1 MRLDLADLEPGSVLD
16 ADLCVVGGG
25 PAGLCLARELIGSRL
40 QVVLLEGGGSELEGE
55 TQKLYS
61 GPAAGTILDERPGY
75 LAMSRYRLLGGS
87 ANYWQGFCRP
97 QDPIDFEAREWVP
110 DSGWPIRRDELLP
123 HYERAAA
130 YCRVPGFDDTRDR
143 GEMRAVLLGDDPD
156 LETTFVHVSPER
168 RFGVRFG
175 DELAAAPNARLVTH
189 ANVVRLVT
197 GEAGRHVSAVEAA
210 ALDGRRLTVRARGV
224 VLAAGGIEN
233 ARLLLAS
240 GGSDGRGLGND
251 RDLVGRYFM
260 EHPFV
265 SLGHVVV
272 PYWRWLMR
280 PYNNAG
286 VHGRKQVV
294 RCVLRPSAEL
304 QRRERLLNAMFVFDQ
319 VDPRDGPELAS
330 EVMAMATEALQLA
343 EGHPDPEEGFDYL
356 GTLELAVEPVPDPE
370 NRVTLADE
378 RDPLG
383 VSRAAV
389 RWSLGEQATASV
401 EAYAERLSRSL
412 GAELRGR
419 ARLVIGSG
427 ETWRNARPSNHH
439 MGTTRMATA
448 PDRGVVDTDC
458 RVHGID
464 NLWIAGS
471 SVFPVAGCSNPT
483 LTLIALAVRLADR
496 LTERMTR

>member
-25 PAGLCLARELIGSRL
+25 PAGLCLARELLGSRL

-75 LAMSRYRLLGGS
+75 LATSRYRLLGGS

-110 DSGWPIRRDELLP
+110 DSGWPIRRDELRP

-130 YCRVPGFDDTRDR
+130 HCRVPSFDDARDR

-168 RFGVRFG
+168 RFGVSLG

-197 GEAGRHVSAVEAA
+197 GEAGRRVIAVEAA

-224 VLAAGGIEN
+224 VLAAGGVEN

-260 EHPFV
+260 EHPFL
-265 SLGHVVV
+265 SLGYLVV
-272 PYWRWLMR
+272 PYWRWPMR
-280 PYNNAG
+280 PYNNADA
-286 VHGRKQVV
+286 HGRKQVA
-294 RCVLRPSAEL
+294 RCVLRPSDEM
-304 QRRERLLNAMFVFDQ
+304 QRRERLLNAMLVFDEI
-319 VDPRDGPELAS
+319 DERSAPELAA
-330 EVMAMATEALQLA
+330 EVTALATEALQLA
-343 EGHPDPEEGFDYL
+343 EGHPDPEPGFDYL
-356 GTLELAVEPVPDPE
+356 GTLELAVEPPPEAE
-370 NRVTLADE
+370 NRITLAAE
-378 RDPLG
+378 RDALG
-383 VSRAAV
+383 VPRAAV
-389 RWSLGEQATASV
+389 RWSIGEQATTTV
-401 EAYAERLSRSL
+401 RTIAETFVRRM

-419 ARLVIGSG
+419 AYLIASG
-427 ETWRNARPSNHH
+427 DELWPRARPSNHH

-448 PDRGVVDTDC
+448 PDRGVVDADC
-458 RVHGID
+458 RVHGVD

-483 LTLIALAVRLADR
+483 LTLLALAVRLADH
-496 LTERMTR
+496 LQVSLS